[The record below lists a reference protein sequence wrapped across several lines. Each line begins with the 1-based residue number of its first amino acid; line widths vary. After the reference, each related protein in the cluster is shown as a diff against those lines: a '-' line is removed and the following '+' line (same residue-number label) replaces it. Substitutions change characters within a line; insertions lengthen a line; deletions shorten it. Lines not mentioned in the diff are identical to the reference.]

1 MRAPVNSMFFTQTRF
16 DSASPV
22 GSAVVAHRFEHEGDY
37 DVHLGRDKEPPD
49 RVVLTVGPAVA
60 DRSSGAAGVTIDTSP
75 ARSDAAA
82 AGRRS
87 RLPAGGYASFTTS
100 SARGTGSVVVAR
112 RHGAEAD
119 EFDSR
124 RLGPGDVYGLTLV
137 RPGVYSVRNTF
148 GDAVGQIV
156 VDYPVVGSRPYRPVE
171 PVRVSSA
178 RNGFVPTEIRIGP
191 GQGVVFDIETDTR
204 LIIDLVEPDDGPTP
218 RPRRRARHRRAE

>member
-37 DVHLGRDKEPPD
+37 DVHLGRDEEPPD
-49 RVVLTVGPAVA
+49 RVVLTVGPAA

-100 SARGTGSVVVAR
+100 SARGTG
-112 RHGAEAD
+112 
-119 EFDSR
+119 
-124 RLGPGDVYGLTLV
+124 
-137 RPGVYSVRNTF
+137 
-148 GDAVGQIV
+148 
-156 VDYPVVGSRPYRPVE
+156 
-171 PVRVSSA
+171 
-178 RNGFVPTEIRIGP
+178 
-191 GQGVVFDIETDTR
+191 
-204 LIIDLVEPDDGPTP
+204 
-218 RPRRRARHRRAE
+218 